1 MAIKVGMVSLGCSK
15 NLVDSERMLAKLKQH
30 GYQLVTEPGEA
41 EIAVVN
47 TCGFIQSAKEE
58 AIETILELGAL
69 KRDGTLKKIILTGCL
84 TERYQQEAAELFT
97 EADAIIGIG
106 NNKDIV
112 DILDRVLA
120 DERVVEFGKKSDA
133 ELTGDRII
141 TTLPFF
147 AYLKIAE
154 GCSNCC
160 TYCAIP
166 QIRGPYRSVPMEDV
180 LEEAKWLVSHHVT
193 ELIVIAQD
201 TTRYGEDLYGQ
212 SRLPELLRE
221 LCHIEGVKW
230 VRVLYCYPERID
242 DRLLDVFVEEE
253 HMVPYLDLPI
263 QHCDGE
269 ILRRMNRPGDEET
282 LRRTI
287 AHIRE
292 RVPDITLRTTL
303 ITGFPGETKEQF
315 NRLGDFVHQMQFDRL
330 GCFAYSEEEG
340 TKAAQMTQMPLAV
353 REQRAEAVMRIQTDH
368 MAARQAA
375 LVGTQAQVL
384 CDGWDEENGLW
395 LCRTRADAP
404 DIDAV
409 VCVDGN
415 AALTPGEFYTV
426 RIIDSDVYDL
436 YATLAE

>member
-1 MAIKVGMVSLGCSK
+1 MKIAIISLGCPK
-15 NLVDSERMLAKLKQH
+15 NQVDADVFCHSLISAGH
-30 GYQLVTEPGEA
+30 TTTADPAEA
-41 EIAVVN
+41 DAIIVN
-47 TCGFIQSAKEE
+47 TCGFIESAKTE
-58 AIETILELGAL
+58 AIENILDACAL
-69 KRDGTLKKIILTGCL
+69 KERKPGLKVIVTGCL
-84 TERYQQEAAELFT
+84 AERYRQEIRKEMP
-97 EADAIIGIG
+97 EVDAVVGIG
-106 NNKDIV
+106 SNAAIAS
-112 DILDRVLA
+112 ILERLERGETGIESYGPKAALPLSGKRVISTP
-120 DERVVEFGKKSDA
+120 RHY
-133 ELTGDRII
+133 
-141 TTLPFF
+141 

-166 QIRGPYRSVPMEDV
+166 LIRGPLRSRTVESCV
-180 LEEAKWLVSHHVT
+180 AEARWLAGEGVK
-193 ELIVIAQD
+193 ELIVVAQD
-201 TTRYGEDLYGQ
+201 ITAFGADRGKVEIARLLDELNKVEGIVWIRLLYA
-212 SRLPELLRE
+212 
-221 LCHIEGVKW
+221 
-230 VRVLYCYPERID
+230 YPERITD
-242 DRLLDVFVEEE
+242 EFVAAMVRNEKVLHYLDV
-253 HMVPYLDLPI
+253 PI
-263 QHCDGE
+263 QHIDSDV
-269 ILRRMNRPGDEET
+269 LRAMNRKGDEGTVRAALEK
-282 LRRTI
+282 LRT
-287 AHIRE
+287 AM
-292 RVPDITLRTTL
+292 PDITLRTTL
-303 ITGFPGETKEQF
+303 IAGFPGETPAQF
-315 NRLGDFVHQMQFDRL
+315 EKLCAFVRQQNFARL

-415 AALTPGEFYTV
+415 AALAPGEFYTV